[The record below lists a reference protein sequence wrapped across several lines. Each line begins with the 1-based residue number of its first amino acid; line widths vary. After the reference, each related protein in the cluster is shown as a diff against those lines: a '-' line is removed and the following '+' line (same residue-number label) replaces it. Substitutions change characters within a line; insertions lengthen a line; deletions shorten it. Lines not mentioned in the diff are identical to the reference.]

1 MHDSRARGD
10 AAIMAYLKKQ
20 AATRKIMQSDYH
32 PASLERQAQQHW
44 DDTGAFRATESSDK
58 PKYYCLSMFPYP
70 SGKLHMGHVRN
81 YTIGDVLSRYHR
93 MKGYNV
99 MQPMGWDAFGLP
111 AENAAQANNVPP
123 AEWTY
128 DNIDYMRRQL
138 KSLGLGIDWARE
150 VTTCTPEYYR
160 WEQWLFTRLFEKGI
174 IYKKTA
180 SVNWD
185 PEDQT
190 VLANEQV
197 IDGRGW
203 RSGALV
209 EKRDIPMYFFRIT
222 QYADELLQDLNRL
235 SGWPEQ
241 VKTMQANW
249 IGKSFG
255 CEIGFRIED
264 RVLSS
269 AASVPQSP
277 ILNPVLKVYTTRAD
291 TIMGVTF
298 VAIAAEHP
306 LATRAA
312 LNNPAL
318 AAFIDECKHGGTAEA
333 DMATMEKKGMD
344 TGLKVAH
351 PLTGEPIPVWIGNYV
366 LMGYGEGAVMAVPAH
381 DERDFGFAKKYNLP
395 IRQVIT
401 EKGEGR
407 HLQGVGRAVP
417 VAEATTATLREKSS
431 PGAEVSPFPLPSSLF
446 SADAWQ
452 EWYATK
458 DGVCVNSGKYDGLNY
473 DQAVD
478 AIAAD
483 LSALDL
489 GEKKVQFRLRDW
501 GISRQRYWGCP
512 IPIIHCAQCGDVPV
526 PDDQLPV
533 VLPENVVPDGAGSP
547 LAKMPQF
554 YETTCPKCKGAARR
568 ETDTMDTFV
577 ESSWY
582 YARYTSPDC
591 TTGLVDERAKYWLPV
606 DQYIGG
612 IEHAI
617 LHLLYARFFQKLM
630 RDVGVFGEKEAVQN
644 IPLLN
649 PDKTTSQSTM
659 SSENDDQVAG
669 YLPEGEGA
677 NGARRAATTLDEPFR
692 NLITQGMVIAPTF
705 YRTDANG
712 KKLWINPAEVDVKN
726 DERGRPVGA
735 TLRADGLPVTIGGT
749 EKMSKSK
756 NNGVDPQ
763 SIIDE
768 YGADTA
774 RLFMMFAAPP
784 EQSLEWSDAGVEGSF
799 RFLKRVWKATHDH
812 VEQGVVAAYRS
823 GELSAAAKTLRRQL
837 HQTIQKV
844 DDDIGRRKTFNTA
857 IAANMELLNALAK
870 FNDITPSGRA
880 VAQETLEAIALLLA
894 PIVPHTSQALWSSLR
909 PGSDMLDQSFP
920 EVDQSAL
927 VQDEIE
933 LVIQINGKLRGSLTV
948 SKTTDKETL
957 EQLAV
962 AHEMVQKQLAGTL
975 PKKIIIVPGRLIN
988 IVV

>member
-1 MHDSRARGD
+1 
-10 AAIMAYLKKQ
+10 
-20 AATRKIMQSDYH
+20 MQSNYH
-32 PASLERQAQQHW
+32 PASIEQKVQQQW
-44 DDTGAFRATESSDK
+44 DDTNAFQAKESDNR

-111 AENAAQANNVPP
+111 AENAAQAHNVAP
-123 AEWTY
+123 AAWTY
-128 DNIDYMRRQL
+128 GNIDYMRRQL

-150 VTTCTPEYYR
+150 VTTCRPEYYR

-185 PEDQT
+185 PVDQT

-197 IDGRGW
+197 IDGHGW

-222 QYADELLQDLNRL
+222 QYADELLQDLDNL

-255 CEIGFRIED
+255 VRFAFPYEMDGKPEK
-264 RVLSS
+264 LW
-269 AASVPQSP
+269 
-277 ILNPVLKVYTTRAD
+277 VYTTRAD

-306 LATRAA
+306 LATLAA
-312 LNNPAL
+312 QNNAQL
-318 AAFIDECKHGGTAEA
+318 AAFIGECKQGGTAEA

-344 TGLKVAH
+344 TGLKVRH
-351 PLTGEPIPVWIGNYV
+351 PLTGEPIPVWVGNYV

-381 DERDFGFAKKYNLP
+381 DERDFHFAKKYDLP
-395 IRQVIT
+395 IKVVVMSA
-401 EKGEGR
+401 E
-407 HLQGVGRAVP
+407 QGTRSEQP
-417 VAEATTATLREKSS
+417 LDPQSS
-431 PGAEVSPFPLPSSLF
+431 ILNPE
-446 SADAWQ
+446 SAFAD
-452 EWYATK
+452 Y
-458 DGVCVNSGKYDGLNY
+458 GICINSGKYDGLNY

-478 AIAAD
+478 AIASD
-483 LSALDL
+483 LAAKNL

-512 IPIIHCAQCGDVPV
+512 IPIVHCAQCGDVPV

-533 VLPENVVPDGAGSP
+533 VLPEDVVPDGAGSP

-554 YETTCPKCKGAARR
+554 YETTCPRCGAAARR

-582 YARYTSPDC
+582 YARYTSPGC

-630 RDVGVFGEKEAVQN
+630 RDVGVFGEA
-644 IPLLN
+644 
-649 PDKTTSQSTM
+649 T
-659 SSENDDQVAG
+659 EN
-669 YLPEGEGA
+669 
-677 NGARRAATTLDEPFR
+677 LDEPFR

-705 YRTDANG
+705 YRNDANG
-712 KKLWINPAEVDVKN
+712 KKLWINPAEVDVKS
-726 DERGRPVGA
+726 DERGRPIGA
-735 TLRADGLPVTIGGT
+735 TLQSDGLPVMIGGT

-763 SIIDE
+763 AIIDQ

-784 EQSLEWSDAGVEGSF
+784 EQSLEWSDTGVEGAF
-799 RFLKRVWKATHDH
+799 RFLKRVWKAACDH
-812 VEQGVVAAYRS
+812 VEQGAVTTYKG
-823 GELSAAAKTLRRQL
+823 GELSAEAKALRLQL

-857 IAANMELLNALAK
+857 IAANMELLNALGK
-870 FNDITPSGRA
+870 FNDKTPVGRS
-880 VAQETLEAIALLLA
+880 VAQETLEAITLMLA
-894 PIVPHTSQALWSSLR
+894 PIVPHISQALWSELC
-909 PGSDMLDQSFP
+909 PGSDLLDQAFP
-920 EVDQSAL
+920 QADQNAL
-927 VQDEIE
+927 VQDTIE
-933 LVIQINGKLRGSLTV
+933 LVIQVNGKLRGNLTV
-948 SKTTDKETL
+948 AKTADKATL
-957 EQLAV
+957 EQMAMV
-962 AHEMVQKQLAGTL
+962 HEAVQKQLAGTQ
-975 PKKIIIVPGRLIN
+975 PKKIVVVPGRLIN
-988 IVV
+988 IVA

>member
-1 MHDSRARGD
+1 
-10 AAIMAYLKKQ
+10 
-20 AATRKIMQSDYH
+20 MQSNYH
-32 PASLERQAQQHW
+32 PASIESEIQKLW
-44 DDTGAFRATESSDK
+44 DYTGAFQAKESSGK

-111 AENAAQANNVPP
+111 AENAAQANNVAP
-123 AEWTY
+123 AAWTY
-128 DNIDYMRRQL
+128 DNINYMRHQL

-150 VTTCTPEYYR
+150 VTTCKPEYYR

-185 PEDQT
+185 PVDHT

-222 QYADELLQDLNRL
+222 QYADELLNDLDKL
-235 SGWPEQ
+235 GGWPEQ

-255 CEIGFRIED
+255 VRFAFPYELDGKQEK
-264 RVLSS
+264 LW
-269 AASVPQSP
+269 
-277 ILNPVLKVYTTRAD
+277 VYTTRAD

-306 LATRAA
+306 LARLAEKE
-312 LNNPAL
+312 NPAL
-318 AAFIDECKHGGTAEA
+318 SAFIEECKQGGTAEA
-333 DMATMEKKGMD
+333 DIATMEKKGMD
-344 TGLKVAH
+344 TGLKVRH
-351 PLTGEPIPVWIGNYV
+351 PLTNEFIPVWVGNYV

-381 DERDFGFAKKYNLP
+381 DERDFHFAKKYNLP
-395 IRQVIT
+395 IKQSI
-401 EKGEGR
+401 
-407 HLQGVGRAVP
+407 
-417 VAEATTATLREKSS
+417 
-431 PGAEVSPFPLPSSLF
+431 
-446 SADAWQ
+446 SAKEENFDDSKWQ

-458 DGVCVNSGKYDGLNY
+458 EGVCINSGKYDGLGY

-478 AIAAD
+478 KIAAD
-483 LSALDL
+483 LASQDL

-512 IPIIHCAQCGDVPV
+512 IPIIHCPSCGDVPV
-526 PDDQLPV
+526 PDNQLPV

-554 YETTCPKCKGAARR
+554 YETTCPKCGTSARR

-582 YARYTSPDC
+582 YARYASPGC
-591 TTGLVDERAKYWLPV
+591 ATGLVDERANYWLPV

-630 RDVGVFGEKEAVQN
+630 RDVGVFGEVKDA
-644 IPLLN
+644 
-649 PDKTTSQSTM
+649 S
-659 SSENDDQVAG
+659 
-669 YLPEGEGA
+669 
-677 NGARRAATTLDEPFR
+677 LDEPFK
-692 NLITQGMVIAPTF
+692 NLITQGMVVAPTF
-705 YRTDANG
+705 YRNDASG
-712 KKLWINPAEVDVKN
+712 KKLWINPADVDVKT
-726 DERGRPVGA
+726 DERGRPTGA
-735 TLRADGLPVTIGGT
+735 TLRKDGEPVMIGGT

-763 SIIDE
+763 AIIDQ

-799 RFLKRVWKATHDH
+799 RFLKRVWKAAHEH
-812 VEQGVVAAYRS
+812 IEQGLVAPYS
-823 GELSAAAKTLRRQL
+823 DGELSSEAKALRLQL

-844 DDDIGRRKTFNTA
+844 DDDIGRRRTFNTA

-870 FNDITPSGRA
+870 YNDRTPKGRS
-880 VAQETLEAIALLLA
+880 VAQEALEAITLMLS
-894 PIVPHTSQALWSSLR
+894 PIVPHISHALWSELR
-909 PGSDMLDQSFP
+909 PGSNLLDQPFP
-920 EVDQSAL
+920 KADQGAL
-927 VQDEIE
+927 VQDTLD
-933 LVIQINGKLRGSLTV
+933 LVIQINGKLRGNLTV
-948 SKTTDKETL
+948 SKTADKATL
-957 EQLAV
+957 EQMAL
-962 AHEMVQKQLAGTL
+962 AHEAVQKQLAGAQ
-975 PKKIIIVPGRLIN
+975 PKKIIVVPGRLIN
-988 IVV
+988 IVS